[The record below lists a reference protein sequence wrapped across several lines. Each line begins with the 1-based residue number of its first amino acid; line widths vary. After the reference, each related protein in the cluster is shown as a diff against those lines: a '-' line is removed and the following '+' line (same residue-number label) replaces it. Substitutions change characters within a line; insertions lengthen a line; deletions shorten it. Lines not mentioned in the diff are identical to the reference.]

1 MASYKNRK
9 KNYGKYEGKPF
20 RDFRELL
27 ENSARNYG
35 ERTAI
40 GYRDKV
46 TDKEPKAVS
55 YVALRDSVRG
65 LATSLID
72 REMTGKKI
80 ALVGECTPG
89 WVFGFFA
96 VMSSGAVVVPVDKE
110 YPAADLAGILNT
122 AKCDGIIYTPIMKDK
137 LPELRTL
144 VPTLNVFIATKEPL
158 AEGDLSMD
166 DLIREGNE
174 KYEQGDNR
182 YYDREIDV
190 DAMASLVFTSGT
202 TGKGKGVMLSTR
214 NICDNMSLGMLN
226 FTVTDKTMMVL
237 PAHHTFGSTINL
249 VGHIG
254 LGSEVYLSGGLRHIL
269 KELVEQKP
277 KHLILVPLFLE
288 TFHKRIWAT
297 AEKQGKTKLLKT
309 MMKVS
314 NALRK
319 VGIDLRRV
327 LFKSVLSAF
336 GGELEMVICGGAP
349 LNPDIVE
356 SFDALGV
363 MVMNGY
369 GITECSPL
377 ISCNRNEYRRD
388 GSVGLALPGTEV
400 KIVDKNENGEG
411 EICVRS
417 SSVMLGY
424 FENPEATAEVIDEE
438 GFFHTGDLGRTELD
452 ADGESTWVYI
462 TGRKKNLI
470 ILSNGKNVYPEEIE
484 TEIAR
489 VFGVSEVIVYEGES
503 KQGKTDLIVA
513 EIFPDYEALEGRGIT
528 DVQAYFDE
536 AVKEINKNSAP
547 HKHVGKVKIRT
558 EEFKKNTTRK
568 ITRFS
573 IDKSID

>member
-1 MASYKNRK
+1 MSYKNRK
-9 KNYGKYEGKPF
+9 KNYGIYEAKPF

-27 ENSARNYG
+27 EHSADYYG
-35 ERTAI
+35 ERNAI

-55 YVALRDSVRG
+55 YIGLRDNVRG
-65 LATSLID
+65 LATALIARD
-72 REMTGKKI
+72 LREKKL
-80 ALVGECTPG
+80 ALIGECVPG
-89 WVFGFFA
+89 WIYGFFA
-96 VMSSGAVVVPVDKE
+96 TMSIGAVVVPLDKE
-110 YPAADLAGILNT
+110 YPASDLAAIMNT
-122 AKCDGIIYTPIMKDK
+122 AKCDGVIYSPIMKEK
-137 LPELRTL
+137 LKEIRTG
-144 VPTLNVFIATKEPL
+144 VPTLSLFISTGEPV
-158 AEGDLSMD
+158 AEGDLRMQ
-166 DLIREGNE
+166 DLIDEGKKRYAE
-174 KYEQGDNR
+174 GDNS
-182 YYDREIDV
+182 YYDYAIDV
-190 DAMASLVFTSGT
+190 DKMASLVFTSGT

-214 NICDNMSLGMLN
+214 NIADNMSLGMEI
-226 FTVTDKTMMVL
+226 FTVSDKTMMVL
-237 PAHHTFGSTINL
+237 PSHHTFGSTINI

-254 LGSEVYLSGGLRHIL
+254 LGSEIYLSGGIRHIL

-297 AEKQGKTKLLKT
+297 AEKGGKVKLLRT
-309 MMKVS
+309 MMKIS

-336 GGELEMVICGGAP
+336 GGELEMIISGGAP
-349 LNPDIVE
+349 LNPDIVRD
-356 SFDALGV
+356 FDAFGI

-377 ISCNRNEYRRD
+377 ISCNRNEYRRE
-388 GSVGLALPGTEV
+388 GSVGIALPGTEV
-400 KIVDKNENGEG
+400 RLCDVNENGEG

-424 FENPEATAEVIDEE
+424 FENPEATAEAIDEE
-438 GFFHTGDLGRTELD
+438 GFFHTGDLGRVELD
-452 ADGESTWVYI
+452 ADGVSTWIYI

-489 VFGVSEVIVYEGES
+489 IYGVSEVIVYEGES
-503 KQGKTDLIVA
+503 KSGKTDVIVA
-513 EIFPDYEALEGRGIT
+513 EIFPDYEALEAHGISDAEKYFNEEIIKVNGRM
-528 DVQAYFDE
+528 
-536 AVKEINKNSAP
+536 AP

-573 IDKSID
+573 IDKTID